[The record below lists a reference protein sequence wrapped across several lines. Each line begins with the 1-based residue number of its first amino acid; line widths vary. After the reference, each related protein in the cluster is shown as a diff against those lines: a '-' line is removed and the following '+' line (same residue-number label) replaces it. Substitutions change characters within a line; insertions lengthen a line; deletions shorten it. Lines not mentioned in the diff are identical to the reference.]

1 MGGNTNFG
9 GSAGDGGN
17 AGAAGSAGNA
27 GSVNGGSGGFLD
39 GGGEVITALSIDPPT
54 ATLTSVDGSKPTQT
68 FRVIAT
74 LQGGGTR
81 DVSDADL
88 TLAPLSV
95 GEVNASTGL
104 FTANGIVGG
113 SAVLTAT
120 LPSDTSVSAT
130 AMLTVNLERTLLEG
144 GAPADSA
151 TRFGTLIQDTARA
164 AGLVY
169 PLDGAV
175 MPQNV
180 YPADMQWLNGT
191 DGDIFRVSVEKPHI
205 SVTAFV
211 QAGAGFTNNYLVN
224 VDAWRSIAQ
233 TDPDSP
239 AVFKVD
245 RWIAGSNEAIE
256 SATPVSVTFAKA
268 AITGSVYYWDIADTR
283 IKRIDD
289 GTGVSVS
296 FMPTPPASSGGGQ
309 NCIGCHSVSNSGR
322 YMAGRLGPG
331 NNIGGVFDL
340 TADLTGN
347 PPPSE
352 FPINDATLKWWDS
365 SWNPEDT
372 RLVVSFQAD
381 STRELKIYD
390 PFLGVE
396 VPITGTLPGGLQPSW
411 SPDGTK
417 IAYVSE
423 ANSWGGQMTAGNIST
438 VEVTGPDSFGA
449 AAQVHVAANLAGQPE
464 GGVADSYPTW
474 TPDSRRILF
483 AHGTGSRS
491 DWPDGKVSALYIM
504 NADGTDVIRLD
515 KACGAG
521 VDNFQP
527 NFSPFDEGGYYW
539 VVFLSRRDYGNSQAG
554 TRGTQRQQL
563 WVSAISKTGSGDPSE
578 VGYWL
583 PGQDP
588 AHKNIAAFYAP
599 RACRQ
604 DGEGCAVNSECCGGD
619 CRPDGTG
626 ALVCAPPPPERCR
639 ALNETCS
646 TSADC
651 CDGRDCVNNVC
662 VDEIPK

>member
-9 GSAGDGGN
+9 GSAGSGGGAAA
-17 AGAAGSAGNA
+17 AGAAGFGNA
-27 GSVNGGSGGFLD
+27 GSSGSGFLD
-39 GGGEVITALSIDPPT
+39 GGGEVITALAIDPPT
-54 ATLTSVDGSKPTQT
+54 ATLTSVDGSKPTQV
-68 FRVIAT
+68 FRVVAT
-74 LQGGGTR
+74 LQGGGER
-81 DVSDADL
+81 DLSDADL
-88 TLAPLSV
+88 VLTPLSV
-95 GEVNASTGL
+95 GEINASTGL

-120 LPSDTSVSAT
+120 LPSNTSVSAT
-130 AMLTVNLERTLLEG
+130 ATLTVNLERTLLEG

-180 YPADMQWLNGT
+180 YPADMQWLNGAA
-191 DGDIFRVSVEKPHI
+191 GDIFRVSIEKPHVKV
-205 SVTAFV
+205 SAFI
-211 QAGAGFTNNYLVN
+211 QAGAGFTNNYLVD
-224 VDAWRSIAQ
+224 VGAWRAVAQ

-245 RWIAGSNEAIE
+245 RWVAASNEAIE
-256 SATPVSVTFAKA
+256 SATPISVTFAKA

-296 FMPTPPASSGGGQ
+296 FMPTPPASFGGGQ

-352 FPINDATLKWWDS
+352 FPINDSTLKWWDS

-381 STRELKIYD
+381 TTRELKIYD
-390 PFLGVE
+390 PFLGTE
-396 VPITGTLPGGLQPSW
+396 VAITGTLPRGVQPSW

-423 ANSWGGQMTAGNIST
+423 PNSWGGQMTAGNIST

-449 AAQVHVAANLAGQPE
+449 VAQIHAAANLIGQPE

-474 TPDSRRILF
+474 TPDSKRIVF

-491 DWPDGKVSALYIM
+491 DAPDGMVSALYVM
-504 NADGTDVIRLD
+504 NADGTGVIRLD

-527 NFSPFDEGGYYW
+527 NFSPFDEGGYHW
-539 VVFLSRRDYGNSQAG
+539 VVFLSRRDYGNSLVG

-563 WVSAISKTGSGDPSE
+563 WVSAISKTATGDPSE

-588 AHKNIAAFYAP
+588 THKNIAAFYAP

-604 DGEGCAVNSECCGGD
+604 DGDGCSVNSECCGGD
-619 CRPDGTG
+619 CRPDSTG

-639 ALNETCS
+639 NLNETCS